1 MNRSSQENKQSKPLP
16 NLGDY
21 ITDGPTTK
29 QSLMYSNSSYDKIHR
44 YIEKS
49 FHKNN
54 VVQNSTIILQ
64 RNSSKIQS
72 VSFQ

>member
-21 ITDGPTTK
+21 IIDGSTTK

-44 YIEKS
+44 YIEKP
-49 FHKNN
+49 FHENN
-54 VVQNSTIILQ
+54 IVRNSTFILQ
-64 RNSSKIQS
+64 RNSSNIQS